1 MGKGILLWLIGIPI
15 PVIIILW
22 LIFRQVRCCIF
33 ALRPGSC
40 SSADP
45 LIQFREE
52 LDWRAFDAVSSVEG
66 DDHESIVDGLNRLRR
81 HGLRR
86 ASAEHAPPEV
96 VAHRT
101 VHVQTVTHND
111 GKRHRQ
117 VTHIRHRT
125 IVKTPHGTMV
135 RTTTSTTTTPP
146 Q

>member
-1 MGKGILLWLIGIPI
+1 MK
-15 PVIIILW
+15 
-22 LIFRQVRCCIF
+22 
-33 ALRPGSC
+33 ALSLGLVALAGLGS
-40 SSADP
+40 AALAQDTP
-45 LIQFREE
+45 
-52 LDWRAFDAVSSVEG
+52 
-66 DDHESIVDGLNRLRR
+66 
-81 HGLRR
+81 
-86 ASAEHAPPEV
+86 PPEV

-146 Q
+146 K